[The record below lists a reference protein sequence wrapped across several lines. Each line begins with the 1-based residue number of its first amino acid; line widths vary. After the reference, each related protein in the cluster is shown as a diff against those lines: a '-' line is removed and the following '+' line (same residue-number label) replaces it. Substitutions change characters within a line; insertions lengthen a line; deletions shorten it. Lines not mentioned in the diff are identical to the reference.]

1 MAGGLVGASLLGLVP
16 AVRGATKRLRP
27 PGALLEED
35 FLAACIKC
43 GQCVQVCPV
52 EAIHLAD
59 INVGAGMGTP
69 IITARDQACD
79 FSCDGLQCVLACPTG
94 ALTHHINYPHEARMG
109 VAKMVHPDKC
119 LAAQGLGFQG
129 LARGADFTGK
139 LRFDEI
145 DRWNAIALNEHEFD
159 EDVCNLCVQRCP
171 IEIRLAQCE
180 AGNPPAGN
188 PLQCPPASA
197 IQLTAGDDV
206 NGQATFMPE
215 ILEGCVGCGA
225 CEMVC
230 PVQPA
235 AIQVDFEH
243 RMGGHA

>member
-129 LARGADFTGK
+129 LARNSTKMSATCACSVVPSKFAWRSARRET
-139 LRFDEI
+139 R
-145 DRWNAIALNEHEFD
+145 RRAI
-159 EDVCNLCVQRCP
+159 LCSARP
-171 IEIRLAQCE
+171 L
-180 AGNPPAGN
+180 PPFN
-188 PLQCPPASA
+188 
-197 IQLTAGDDV
+197 
-206 NGQATFMPE
+206 
-215 ILEGCVGCGA
+215 
-225 CEMVC
+225 
-230 PVQPA
+230 
-235 AIQVDFEH
+235 
-243 RMGGHA
+243 